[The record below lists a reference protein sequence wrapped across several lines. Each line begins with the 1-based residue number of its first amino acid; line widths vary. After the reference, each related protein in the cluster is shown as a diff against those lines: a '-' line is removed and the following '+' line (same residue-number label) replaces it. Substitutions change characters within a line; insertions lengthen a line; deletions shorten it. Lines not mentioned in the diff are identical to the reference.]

1 MSLAVIESSGLATI
15 QDLGRNGWR
24 RFGVPA
30 SGPMDAFAF
39 RAAHKL
45 VGNPVNCAA
54 IEIGLGDVV
63 FQALQDCVVAVT
75 GAGYTLSIFAWEF
88 PLWSSFYVRAGWQIH
103 FRKTDSGMWAYLALA
118 GGIQTPPILD
128 SRSTNLRAHFGGLDG
143 RALQAGDILRAVAL
157 HLSHEFIPRT
167 ISEDISPSYNDH
179 PTIDVI
185 MGPQTKNFTT
195 EAIET
200 FLSSEYEVT
209 SSSDR
214 MGYRLDGPVLNLRNK
229 KELISEGMTFGSIQV
244 PASGQPIVMMADSP
258 TTGGYSKIGTVI
270 SADLPLLAQC
280 VPGKSKIRFQK
291 ITVTKAQKK
300 YRELI
305 NGIAKGII
313 QVEENDSW
321 FI

>member
-1 MSLAVIESSGLATI
+1 MSLTVVEASGLATV
-15 QDLGRNGWR
+15 QDVGRKGWR

-39 RAAHKL
+39 RAANQL

-63 FQALQDCVVAVT
+63 FQAMQDCVIAVT

-88 PLWSSFYVRAGWQIH
+88 PLWSSFYVRAGWQIR
-103 FRKTDSGMWAYLALA
+103 FTKTDSGMWAYLAVI
-118 GGIQTPPILD
+118 GGFQNQPILD
-128 SRSTNLRAHFGGLDG
+128 SHSTNLRAHFGGFDG
-143 RALQAGDILRAVAL
+143 RALQAGDILRAVPL
-157 HLSHEFIPRT
+157 YLSHEFIPRT
-167 ISEDISPSYNDH
+167 ISEDICPSYDDH
-179 PTIDVI
+179 PTLNVI
-185 MGPQTKNFTT
+185 LGPQIRNFTK
-195 EAIET
+195 EAIDT

-244 PASGQPIVMMADSP
+244 PASGQPIVMMADCP

-291 ITVTKAQKK
+291 TTVARAQKRH
-300 YRELI
+300 RELI
-305 NGIAKGII
+305 NGIEKGII
-313 QVEENDSW
+313 QLEENDAW
-321 FI
+321 Y